1 MILASELSGFDTTR
15 FIMRPMTAQD
25 APDLFAHLADPAV
38 TAFMDIDPLE
48 RVEQA
53 EAIVDWAEGLRR
65 AGEGAR
71 FSIRAKT
78 GGQDGAGGAFLGTC
92 GFNSLVL
99 ERGCRGEIAYDLSR
113 AWQGRGVMAEVMP
126 ALMELGLG
134 RLRLQRLEAF
144 VTPGNESSCRLLERH
159 GFACEG
165 TLRDYGFWKDRFWD
179 QLLYAR
185 TARA

>member
-1 MILASELSGFDTTR
+1 MILRAELTGFDTAR
-15 FIMRPMTAQD
+15 FEMRPLTAGD
-25 APDLFAHLADPAV
+25 AGDLLAHLSDPAV
-38 TAFMDIDPLE
+38 TVFMDIDPLE

-53 EAIVDWAEGLRR
+53 EAIVDWAEGLRQEG
-65 AGEGAR
+65 AGAR
-71 FSIRAKT
+71 FSIRDRAS
-78 GGQDGAGGAFLGTC
+78 GAFLGTC

-99 ERGCRGEIAYDLSR
+99 ERACRGEIAYDLRR

-126 ALMELGLG
+126 ALVDLGLG

-144 VTPGNESSCRLLERH
+144 VTPGNEPSCRLLERH

-165 TLRDYGFWKDRFWD
+165 RLHDYGFWKDRFWD

-185 TARA
+185 TADA

>member
-1 MILASELSGFDTTR
+1 MTLRSELNGFDTTR
-15 FIMRPMTAQD
+15 FIMRPMTLED
-25 APDLFAHLADPAV
+25 APDLFTHLADPGV

-53 EAIVDWAEGLRR
+53 EAIVEWAEGLRR
-65 AGEGAR
+65 DGGGAR
-71 FSIRAKT
+71 FSIRTRA
-78 GGQDGAGGAFLGTC
+78 AGEFLGTC

-126 ALMELGLG
+126 ALMELGLV
-134 RLRLQRLEAF
+134 RLGLQRLEAF
-144 VTPGNESSCRLLERH
+144 VTPGNEPSCRLLERH

-179 QLLYAR
+179 QLLYAK

>member
-1 MILASELSGFDTTR
+1 MILSSELKGFETQR
-15 FIMRPMTAQD
+15 FVMRPLAGDD
-25 APDLFAHLADPAV
+25 APDLYRHLANPDV

-48 RVEQA
+48 TVEQA
-53 EAIVDWAEGLRR
+53 EGIVDWAEDLRQ
-65 AGEGAR
+65 AGKGAR
-71 FSIRAKT
+71 FSIRARA
-78 GGQDGAGGAFLGTC
+78 DSAFAGTC

-99 ERGCRGEIAYDLSR
+99 ERGCRGEIAYDLSP
-113 AWQGRGVMAEVMP
+113 AWQGKGVMGEVMP
-126 ALMELGLG
+126 ALVDLGLG

-144 VTPGNESSCRLLERH
+144 VTPGNEPSCRLLERH

-185 TARA
+185 TARP

>member
-1 MILASELSGFDTTR
+1 MILPSELTGFDTSR
-15 FIMRPMTAQD
+15 FIMRPLTPED

-38 TAFMDIDPLE
+38 TAFMDIDPLQ

-65 AGEGAR
+65 GGEGAR
-71 FSIRAKT
+71 FSIRVK
-78 GGQDGAGGAFLGTC
+78 AGGEFLGTC

-99 ERGCRGEIAYDLSR
+99 ERGCRGEIAYDLAR

-126 ALMELGLG
+126 ALIDLGLG

-144 VTPGNESSCRLLERH
+144 VTPGNEPSCRLLERH

-179 QLLYAR
+179 QLLYAK

>member
-1 MILASELSGFDTTR
+1 MILPAELTGFDTAR
-15 FIMRPMTAQD
+15 FIMRPLTEQD

-53 EAIVDWAEGLRR
+53 EAIIDWAEGMRR
-65 AGEGAR
+65 EGAGAR
-71 FSIRAKT
+71 FSIRT
-78 GGQDGAGGAFLGTC
+78 REGGEFLGSC
-92 GFNSLVL
+92 GFNTLVL

-113 AWQGRGVMAEVMP
+113 AWQGRGVMSEVMP
-126 ALMELGLG
+126 ALIELGLG

-144 VTPGNESSCRLLERH
+144 VTPGNEPSCRLLERH